1 MNNENF
7 VRQYI
12 KFQHNHDDDARG
24 TYNSNSQI
32 KVKTAIVK
40 PISCDQ
46 SDAHTLVQW
55 KTTVFAQ
62 GEAAVRQET
71 NKQYSKTVL
80 SLH

>member
-12 KFQHNHDDDARG
+12 KFQHKDDDDARG
-24 TYNSNSQI
+24 MDNSNSQI
-32 KVKTAIVK
+32 KFETAIVK

-46 SDAHTLVQW
+46 SDAYTLVQW

-62 GEAAVRQET
+62 GAGATVRQET
-71 NKQYSKTVL
+71 NK
-80 SLH
+80 